1 MVLFMEIESPSP
13 QIQSIY
19 KKSTLTIYSNH
30 TPRRRKI
37 FSLQET
43 TQWNLLNYIFIYGDT
58 IIAYVELELSIT
70 EP

>member
-1 MVLFMEIESPSP
+1 MEIESPSP
-13 QIQSIY
+13 QIQSRY

-30 TPRRRKI
+30 TLRQRKI

-43 TQWNLLNYIFIYGDT
+43 SQWNLLNYIFIYGDT
-58 IIAYVELELSIT
+58 IIAYVELELSII